1 MRRCLQKLGS
11 LAGTRCGCHPAVLTQ
26 KEEVSPG
33 SPLFL
38 EQALSGRSLRGRPS
52 SFHEPSYR
60 EKKTAIPVSGSQRM
74 RAHRSLATPAAGI
87 PYPFQERPAL
97 AASNPLGR
105 HRYLHRRPKAKS
117 HEKGLWHPPQAFQRS
132 QAMRFPAIVR
142 TPFPGRLPGSRPYRR
157 LAAPAG
163 TRPARL
169 PGTGPSAGCSCC
181 PGPPAGGCRR
191 H

>member
-11 LAGTRCGCHPAVLTQ
+11 LAGMRCGCHPAVLTQ

-60 EKKTAIPVSGSQRM
+60 EKNGNPRFRFPKGCVHTAVLPLQLPGSLILSRSVQLSLHPIPLTDIVTCIGAPKPKAM
-74 RAHRSLATPAAGI
+74 KKACGI
-87 PYPFQERPAL
+87 PHRPFNVLRL
-97 AASNPLGR
+97 CG
-105 HRYLHRRPKAKS
+105 
-117 HEKGLWHPPQAFQRS
+117 
-132 QAMRFPAIVR
+132 FPAIVR